1 MDVIDMSLEENKSI
15 VKLFLEEAYS
25 KGNLKVGD
33 EWLAANVVVHNP
45 DADLEG
51 IEAWKQY
58 ATVYLTT
65 FPDLNIAVDDAIAEG
80 DKVVVRWS
88 ARGITPIGKE
98 VKLTG
103 IGIVRFAGGKIE
115 EIWGCNNARDIM
127 QQLGVIPR

>member
-1 MDVIDMSLEENKSI
+1 MIKMSLKENKSI
-15 VKLFLEEAYS
+15 AKRFLEEAYS

-33 EWLAANVVVHNP
+33 ELLAANVVVHTT

-65 FPDLNIAVDDAIAEG
+65 FSDLNLAVDDAIAEG
-80 DKVVVRWS
+80 DKVMVRWS
-88 ARGITPIGKE
+88 ASGTHKGKE

-103 IGIVRFAGGKIE
+103 IGIVRFSGGKIE
-115 EIWGCNNARDIM
+115 EIWGCNNAFRIM